1 MKLDVEVDFEEGDIL
16 IINDE
21 AWKIKEIDEHTADII
36 WKSTSLGNIG
46 STSREEIEERIKYSG
61 KFVRIRE
68 EYIDVFQA

>member
-21 AWKIKEIDEHTADII
+21 SWRIKEIDEYTADII
-36 WKSTSLGNIG
+36 WESTSLGNIE